1 MTLVA
6 LTSQNGSW
14 LGDAVCAT
22 VAVMVQVWALRFG
35 LRVSLPHGA
44 AAAGAAAPAAA
55 AYNGLQQ
62 GVVGA
67 ESCSP

>member
-1 MTLVA
+1 MA

-44 AAAGAAAPAAA
+44 AAAGAAAAAAA